1 MKHKEGQKNMSV
13 TLTKPPVLDSTGK
26 EIASAIL
33 GVVGALGGDASGAIK
48 HFSEMRQLTRLGLLS
63 KYVKVGDLIA
73 VSKES
78 GISATVTGGVTA
90 ATVTEDAFLAKAGT
104 AETHA
109 YEFLYD
115 GAAWHIEGEP
125 VELTDWGISIT
136 GTPAE
141 GDAVVVHVQA
151 GIVYFE
157 AADHDYDVP
166 ADADRE
172 HSFSM
177 ISRDILSYGTIP
189 FSSPQALKAIAADEF
204 PSGLA
209 AGTYNITLNHG
220 AYDNSTSQDGTYQ
233 FTTTQPVPVGGKI
246 KHSTIGKYQSSSY
259 TKAQILAGTFTTYDA
274 SYNVIESG
282 LVTTEGNDGTSLGTA
297 TAETKSYMSGTHLNS
312 TRRQGQGSNRGLHSA
327 MRKWLRSSA
336 AGAGSGQI
344 ASWWTASN
352 EFDMPV
358 KTTLPGFLHG
368 MDPEFVACI
377 GPVRKRTCLHAW
389 DRTDST
395 AYEDTVETVFQV
407 SMTELGY
414 GNNDGVAECS
424 PKTDGTI
431 NKSGAYALY
440 VGATNADRIKR
451 QNGTAKYYFHRSP
464 LPSRADRVRDSG
476 TDGSLHNDYASYT
489 NGVVAGLCFT

>member
-1 MKHKEGQKNMSV
+1 MSV

-125 VELTDWGISIT
+125 AELTDWGISIT
-136 GTPAE
+136 GTPAD

-220 AYDNSTSQDGTYQ
+220 AYDSGTGQDGTYQ
-233 FTTTQPVPVGGKI
+233 FTITQAVPVGGKI
-246 KHSTIGKYQSSSY
+246 RHSSIGTSQSSYSK
-259 TKAQILAGTFTTYDA
+259 TQITSGTFTTYDA
-274 SYNVIESG
+274 SYNIIESG
-282 LVTTEGNDGTSLGTA
+282 LATTEGSEGTSLGTA

-312 TRRQGQGSNRGLHSA
+312 TRRHAYGSNRGRHSA

-377 GPVRKRTCLHAW
+377 GPVRKRTYLHAW

-440 VGATNADRIKR
+440 VGATNTDRIKR
-451 QNGTAKYYFHRSP
+451 QNGTARYYFHRSP
-464 LPSRADRVRDSG
+464 YPSSAVHVRGSL
-476 TDGSLHNDYASYT
+476 TDGSLSYFNASNTY
-489 NGVVAGLCFT
+489 GVVAGLCFT